1 MKKTYIS
8 PTAMV
13 VRIETQSM
21 LAVSGLP
28 GEVEV
33 PTTDSF
39 DVDLSEEEFS
49 GEAASR
55 GWNIDF

>member
-1 MKKTYIS
+1 
-8 PTAMV
+8 MV

-33 PTTDSF
+33 STTDSF
-39 DVDLSEEEFS
+39 DVDFSDEEFD
-49 GEAASR
+49 GEAGSR